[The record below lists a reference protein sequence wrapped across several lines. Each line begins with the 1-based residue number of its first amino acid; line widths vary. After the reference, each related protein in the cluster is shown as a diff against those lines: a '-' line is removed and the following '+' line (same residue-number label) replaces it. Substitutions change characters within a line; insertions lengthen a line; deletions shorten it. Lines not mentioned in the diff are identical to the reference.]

1 MEEEKVLTEAEQLI
15 TEIKTVE
22 TLLDRGVRVELPA
35 PFFLRLLRKKTI
47 SFILKR
53 PTSETIYRISGLY
66 LQMKLGTTMVEVDT
80 IDQSHKLI
88 AECMI
93 PASRIIAYAIA
104 AHYSPLSIRNKFI
117 ARYLRRHLDT
127 RQLAELWMIVVN
139 LSGVQDFCNIIRSMS
154 TMRMT
159 IPRTKT

>member
-1 MEEEKVLTEAEQLI
+1 MEEEKILSEAEQLI

-35 PFFLRLLRKKTI
+35 PFLWRLLGKKKI
-47 SFILKR
+47 GFVLRR

-66 LQMKLGTTMVEVDT
+66 LQMRLGTTKVEVET
-80 IDQSHKLI
+80 IDESHRLI
-88 AECMI
+88 SECMI
-93 PASRIIAYAIA
+93 PASRIIAYSIA
-104 AHYSPLSIRNKFI
+104 PHISPLSARNRFI

-127 RQLAELWMIVVN
+127 RGLAELWMIVVN
-139 LSGVQDFCNIIRSMS
+139 LSGVQDFCNTIRSMS

-159 IPRTKT
+159 IPRTKA

>member
-1 MEEEKVLTEAEQLI
+1 MEDEKVPAEAGQLV

-35 PFFLRLLRKKTI
+35 PFLLRLFGKKTV

-53 PTSETIYRISGLY
+53 PTSETMYRISGLY
-66 LQMKLGTTMVEVDT
+66 LQMRLGTTKVEVDT
-80 IDQSHKLI
+80 IDESHRLI
-88 AECMI
+88 AECMVS
-93 PASRIIAYAIA
+93 ASRIIAYSIA
-104 AHYSPLSIRNKFI
+104 PHISPLSVRNRFI
-117 ARYLRRHLDT
+117 ARYLRRRLNT
-127 RQLAELWMIVVN
+127 RELAELWMIVVN
-139 LSGVQDFCNIIRSMS
+139 LSGVQDFCNTIRSMS

>member
-1 MEEEKVLTEAEQLI
+1 MEEEKTLSEEEQFV

-35 PFFLRLLRKKTI
+35 PFLFRLFRKKTFG
-47 SFILKR
+47 FILKR

-66 LQMKLGTTMVEVDT
+66 LKMRLGSTKVDVET
-80 IDQSHKLI
+80 IDDSHRLI
-88 AECMI
+88 SECMI
-93 PASRIIAYAIA
+93 PASRIIAYAVA
-104 AHYSPLSIRNKFI
+104 PSYSPVSFRNKFI

-127 RQLAELWMIVVN
+127 RSLAELWMIVVN
-139 LSGVQDFCNIIRSMS
+139 LSGVHDFCNIIKSME

-159 IPRTKT
+159 IPKKMT